1 MNTAQLPDIW
11 RVLARALTGAPFV
24 PIGPYFFNV
33 LAIERA
39 YYLQKSDQWE
49 IHLTNKAIMHVD
61 QNNAASLVESFAEAP
76 FAPHNSTQSEKA
88 YFNVGCVVMF
98 ELYGR
103 IYGPERES
111 LRAHL
116 MSGEVVYINDVAA
129 FRSHLESALTRAS
142 LMMGNQGG
150 GKRH

>member
-1 MNTAQLPDIW
+1 MNNARLPEIW
-11 RVLARALTGAPFV
+11 RVLARVLTGAPFV

-39 YYLQKSDQWE
+39 YYLKEHDQWE

-61 QNNAASLVESFAEAP
+61 QDNAASLVESFAEAP
-76 FAPHNSTQSEKA
+76 FIAHDSKLSEKA

-103 IYGPERES
+103 IFGQGHDS

-129 FRSHLESALTRAS
+129 FRSHLESALTRAN

-150 GKRH
+150 KRR